1 MSIEVMTLVFKR
13 SLGSVTKKAVLL
25 AMADA
30 ANEDGSGVWKS
41 AETIAGECDLS
52 KRTVLRTWKEL
63 EADGLIQRVGVRT
76 VRGGDVIIWG
86 LDCQA
91 ISRLSRPGDTMSPS
105 DTESS
110 GKPGDRESPGDND
123 ATDPVTMTPQP
134 GDTVSP
140 KPSNK
145 PSLEPL
151 SLDFVLD
158 EIWKVWSEAGR
169 KRSHSHEQLLKK
181 LKTKTKG
188 KDLREV
194 LKAFKVMA
202 KTTDGNFHPGIQVV
216 LNSGQWQNWIGKD
229 QSPEQPKSLDDWK
242 QAAADYCELEIWPTS
257 LGPAPHQPGC
267 EAPTGLLKSIA
278 KRMQGHN
285 WHSAIIAN
293 IGEAA

>member
-30 ANEDGSGVWKS
+30 ANDDGSGVWKS
-41 AETIAGECDLS
+41 AETIAGECDVS

-86 LDCQA
+86 LDCDA
-91 ISRLSRPGDTMSPS
+91 ISRLSRPGDRLSPS
-105 DTESS
+105 DKES
-110 GKPGDRESPGDND
+110 PLRPDDTVSPGDND
-123 ATDPVTMTPQP
+123 DTDPVTMTTKP

-140 KPSNK
+140 KPSLNHPIE
-145 PSLEPL
+145 PSALENL
-151 SLDFVLD
+151 LD
-158 EIWKVWSEAGR
+158 EIWKVWSETGR
-169 KRSHSHEQLLKK
+169 KRSHSREQLLKK

-188 KDLREV
+188 RNLDEV
-194 LKAFKVMA
+194 LKAFRVMA

-229 QSPEQPKSLDDWK
+229 PSTEQPMSLEDWK
-242 QAAADYCELEIWPTS
+242 QAAADYCDLQIWPVK
-257 LGPAPHQPGC
+257 LGPAPHQPDC
-267 EAPTGLLKSIA
+267 QAPVGLLKTIA
-278 KRMQGHN
+278 KRMQGHA
-285 WHSAIIAN
+285 WHSSIIQHM
-293 IGEAA
+293 GRAA

>member
-30 ANEDGSGVWKS
+30 ANDDGSGVWKS
-41 AETIAGECDLS
+41 AETIAGECDIS

-63 EADGLIQRVGVRT
+63 ETDGLIQRVGVRT

-91 ISRLSRPGDTMSPS
+91 ISRLSRPGDRMSPS
-105 DTESS
+105 DTESPL
-110 GKPGDRESPGDND
+110 KPDDSVSPGDND
-123 ATDPVTMTPQP
+123 DTDPVTMTTKP

-140 KPSNK
+140 KPSLTI
-145 PSLEPL
+145 LEPSINVETL
-151 SLDFVLD
+151 LD
-158 EIWKVWSEAGR
+158 EIWKVWSETGR
-169 KRSHSHEQLLKK
+169 KRSHSREQLLKK

-229 QSPEQPKSLDDWK
+229 QSPEQPKSIDDWK
-242 QAAADYCELEIWPTS
+242 QAASDYCELSVWPAD

-267 EAPTGLLKSIA
+267 EAPVGLLKSIA
-278 KRMQGHN
+278 NRMKGHS
-285 WHSAIIAN
+285 WHQSIVRN
-293 IGEAA
+293 IGDAA